1 MVFFYGWFAIGVQDF
16 STFGLVFLSQ
26 KDMNMAKKISQLW
39 ISSDYYEKQ
48 QLQYLLFP
56 EGMLY
61 DKKND
66 TVRTLRIN
74 TLFREI
80 AVQARVL
87 AKTKNDNPDLDCH
100 FGSIVGMITGSSNFL
115 EDFNVILCAK

>member
-1 MVFFYGWFAIGVQDF
+1 MSI
-16 STFGLVFLSQ
+16 
-26 KDMNMAKKISQLW
+26 
-39 ISSDYYEKQ
+39 
-48 QLQYLLFP
+48 P

-66 TVRTLRIN
+66 TVRTIRVN

-87 AKTKNDNPDLDCH
+87 SETKNDNPDLDCH
-100 FGSIVGMITGSSNFL
+100 FGSIVGTTTRSSNFL
-115 EDFNVILCAK
+115 GEIMSIFHF